1 MGRVALSEVIYVL
14 IRIQQTLAESWEV
27 DLYPRGS
34 NLEVHVIKKIL
45 YSRLGRVVRPSC
57 KDRVDF
63 LSGVFA
69 EFEPIKNCTMGIS
82 SAAEIGN
89 FAQNHTLP

>member
-1 MGRVALSEVIYVL
+1 
-14 IRIQQTLAESWEV
+14 
-27 DLYPRGS
+27 
-34 NLEVHVIKKIL
+34 
-45 YSRLGRVVRPSC
+45 
-57 KDRVDF
+57 
-63 LSGVFA
+63 VFA